1 MSKYYIVSNEIL
13 PDVLDQVVEARELL
27 QSGAVRKISQ
37 TVKAV
42 GISRGTYYKYKDH
55 IFLPSKGLGARKAI
69 ISMMLEHRSGILSKV
84 LDAMSEAG
92 TNIITINQNIPI
104 HEVANVVISFDMSEM
119 AESMERLL
127 ERLMRLEGVA
137 SVRLDAVE

>member
-1 MSKYYIVSNEIL
+1 
-13 PDVLDQVVEARELL
+13 
-27 QSGAVRKISQ
+27 
-37 TVKAV
+37 
-42 GISRGTYYKYKDH
+42 
-55 IFLPSKGLGARKAI
+55 
-69 ISMMLEHRSGILSKV
+69 
-84 LDAMSEAG
+84 
-92 TNIITINQNIPI
+92 NIITINQNIPI

>member
-37 TVKAV
+37 AVKAV

-55 IFLPSKGLGARKAI
+55 IFTPTK
-69 ISMMLEHRSGILSKV
+69 E
-84 LDAMSEAG
+84 DAG
-92 TNIITINQNIPI
+92 
-104 HEVANVVISFDMSEM
+104 VIVMTPV
-119 AESMERLL
+119 ESRNK
-127 ERLMRLEGVA
+127 RN
-137 SVRLDAVE
+137 RLDDT

>member
-37 TVKAV
+37 
-42 GISRGTYYKYKDH
+42 
-55 IFLPSKGLGARKAI
+55 AI